1 MAQTVTDITIDLL
14 RPFKGAVLTI
24 TADIGKDFAYHEQ
37 MTKALGAQ
45 VYLCRP
51 LLLMATKPK

>member
-24 TADIGKDFAYHEQ
+24 TADIGKEFSCHD
-37 MTKALGAQ
+37 KWL
-45 VYLCRP
+45 
-51 LLLMATKPK
+51 KPSVREYIFPTPTAHGNEV